1 MDKGHCYIPLNIL
14 DPKKLRP
21 RHWAKK
27 NGKDLLTEE
36 KVVQWISFLAGDGDS
51 KWLFPA
57 FESDQFS

>member
-1 MDKGHCYIPLNIL
+1 M
-14 DPKKLRP
+14 
-21 RHWAKK
+21 
-27 NGKDLLTEE
+27 TEE